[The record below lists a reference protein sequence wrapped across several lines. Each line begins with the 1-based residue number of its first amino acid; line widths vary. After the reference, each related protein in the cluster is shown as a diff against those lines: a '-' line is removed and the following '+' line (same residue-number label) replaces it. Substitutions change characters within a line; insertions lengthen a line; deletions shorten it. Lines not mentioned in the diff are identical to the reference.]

1 MEYKMAVITTST
13 TGIEHVSNLLIAIGV
28 GGFEV
33 CDSADFLEFL
43 QTKTPAYDYVDD
55 SLMQLANQR
64 SSIKFYTAD
73 NEQGDETITIVEKAL
88 LELKATEI
96 GKDCGTLEMNVSVV
110 DDSDW
115 KDNWKQFY
123 KPITISDLVV
133 CPAWESVDTDKK
145 VLKIDPG
152 MAFGTGSHETTSL
165 CLEFLQT
172 IDLSDKNVLDV
183 GCGSGILS
191 QAAVLLGA
199 PYACGCD
206 IDDAATTCALANAKL
221 NGLSDKTD
229 YYTGDLLEKITGKY
243 EVVVANIVA
252 DIVMMLTSDIKKVIK
267 EDGVFIS
274 SGIISERVS
283 EVRNFIESNGF
294 EIIEIRERRG
304 WAAIKAQLKN

>member
-1 MEYKMAVITTST
+1 MEYKMAVITTTSV
-13 TGIEHVSNLLIAIGV
+13 GIEHVSNLLITVGV

-33 CDSADFLEFL
+33 CDSADFMEFL
-43 QTKTPAYDYVDD
+43 NSRTPAYDYVDD
-55 SLMQLANQR
+55 ELMKLASAR
-64 SSIKFYTAD
+64 SCIKFYTAD
-73 NEQGDETITIVEKAL
+73 NAQGDDTVMLVEKAL
-88 LELKATEI
+88 LQLADSDV
-96 GKDCGTLEMNVSVV
+96 GRDCGTLEMNVSVV

-123 KPITISDLVV
+123 KPIVIDKLVV
-133 CPAWESVDTDKK
+133 CPAWETVKTDKK

-206 IDDAATTCALANAKL
+206 IDDAATTCAVANAAL
-221 NGLSDKTD
+221 NGVTDKTD
-229 YYTGDLLEKITGKY
+229 YYTGDLLENITGKY

-252 DIVMMLTSDIKKVIK
+252 DIVMMLTGDISTVIK
-267 EDGVFIS
+267 DGGIFIS
-274 SGIISERVS
+274 SGIIVERVA
-283 EVRNFIESNGF
+283 EVKACIESHGF
-294 EIIEIRERRG
+294 EILEIRERRG
-304 WAAIKAQLKN
+304 WAAIKARLR